1 LGWLVLSG
9 IALALKYLP
18 YLRRASSR
26 SKAAP
31 LQQAPTSWRC
41 FEVGELPDS
50 DAVLLLVVQRHD
62 AHSQLMSFQSFAFPM
77 NPKGSEAHV
86 AVIDA
91 STYLP
96 KANLKI
102 RDHPAD
108 FKQKPHE
115 EELIFNRIYALD
127 SGNYDVSVD
136 KAAFQ
141 SLALESEKD
150 YVILRTGDSE
160 VRQALVA
167 YFRIPSA
174 KYDVILFAF
183 ECQRLEGSLVY
194 RYVVVARVESID
206 AIEYEFL
213 FMRLLLEICRVVTN
227 FQVGFWK
234 ISASI
239 NHGNVSLTALWIH
252 WECKRLEGHEL

>member
-1 LGWLVLSG
+1 MSTAQAGSKGLLSISGVVKPLKFDRRFLVCNAYPSEHAAKISKNGVALPGATSLNFQDCQYVSSEVLPKDKLDFEVPEVG
-9 IALALKYLP
+9 I
-18 YLRRASSR
+18 
-26 SKAAP
+26 
-31 LQQAPTSWRC
+31 QGT

-91 STYLP
+91 STNLP

-167 YFRIPSA
+167 FPHDQPRSSA
-174 KYDVILFAF
+174 NSLAPAAGVLLWTLQMLF
-183 ECQRLEGSLVY
+183 
-194 RYVVVARVESID
+194 
-206 AIEYEFL
+206 
-213 FMRLLLEICRVVTN
+213 
-227 FQVGFWK
+227 
-234 ISASI
+234 
-239 NHGNVSLTALWIH
+239 
-252 WECKRLEGHEL
+252 